1 MTVPNMRENTIKSLK
16 SPSQQQQQQQQQ
28 RPYVAPKNQKAD
40 FKANELMM
48 TSHESMSIMVRVKA
62 GSHELGYQAQ
72 QAQQHAL

>member
-40 FKANELMM
+40 FK
-48 TSHESMSIMVRVKA
+48 VK
-62 GSHELGYQAQ
+62 E
-72 QAQQHAL
+72 